1 MKNANSRV
9 IKNGV
14 IVIGAGCAGLI
25 AALEAHRHGAQV
37 LLIDKGPIGIG
48 TNSALSNGYFA
59 SPTADYSIDDYV
71 QDTLQTGKQINCKPI
86 VTLVAREAPKAISF
100 LRSLGLD
107 FTEAPHGYRVKSP
120 HSCYSPGLIL
130 IQALMKEIKSLS
142 RIDLLPAFYVIE
154 ILSDGE
160 KVYGVRGIDKRG
172 EEVTLYAPAVVLA
185 TGGAGAVYLR
195 NDNQK
200 SIMGQGYHLAAKAGI
215 KLLDMEFVQ
224 FYPLVLAE
232 PGLPSLLLY
241 PPYPRQVLLFN
252 SAGEDIL
259 RKYDINLQEAI
270 STKRDEFS
278 ATLFYESMRGP
289 IYIDYRK
296 VPSHLWEKLPLS
308 CLGKLSFALRQKP
321 VAIAPAA
328 HFFMGGVKINE
339 DGQTSLR
346 GLFACG
352 EIVWGLHGANRMAGN
367 ALTECVVIGRIAGRN
382 AAQYALSHE
391 VRPLNTDRSSKSLHH
406 LSLGKEALKRLSRQ
420 IKEIAW
426 RYAGVVRSEEGLRE
440 GLASLM
446 KFEQQLS
453 GAVGQTVAC
462 TKLVET
468 LSSAVFV
475 LKAVL
480 TASLSR
486 KESRGSFIRRDFPRT
501 DDVNWR
507 KNSCLAYNLDERK
520 FSISY
525 QAVTGSGDKK

>member
-1 MKNANSRV
+1 MGNTNSRA

-14 IVIGAGCAGLI
+14 IVIGAGCAGLT

-59 SPTADYSIDDYV
+59 SPTADYSIDDHV
-71 QDTLQTGKQINCKPI
+71 QDTLQTGKQINFEPI
-86 VTLVAREAPKAISF
+86 VTLVAREAPEALLF

-107 FTEAPHGYRVKSP
+107 FTEAPRGYRVKSP
-120 HSCYSPGLIL
+120 QSRYSPGLIL
-130 IQALMKEIKSLS
+130 IRALMKEIVNLS
-142 RIDLLPAFYVIE
+142 KIDLLPAFYVTE

-160 KVYGVRGIDKRG
+160 KTYGVRGIDKKG
-172 EEVTLYAPAVVLA
+172 EEVALYAPAVVLA
-185 TGGAGAVYLR
+185 TGGAGAIYLR

-224 FYPLVLAE
+224 FYPLVLSE
-232 PGLPSLLLY
+232 PGLPSLLIY
-241 PPYPRQVLLFN
+241 PPYPRQVSLFN

-259 RKYDINLQEAI
+259 KKYDIDLQEAI

-278 ATLFYESMRGP
+278 AMLFYEAMQRP
-289 IYIDYRK
+289 IYIDYTK
-296 VPSHLWEKLPLS
+296 VPSHLWEKLSLS
-308 CLGKLSFALRQKP
+308 CLRKLNFTLRRKP
-321 VAIAPAA
+321 VAVAPAA

-339 DGQTSLR
+339 NGQTSLP

-382 AAQYALSHE
+382 AAQYALSHD
-391 VRPLNTDRSSKSLHH
+391 VCPLKTIRSSKSLHH
-406 LSLGKEALKRLSRQ
+406 LVLGKVALKRLSRQ

-426 RYAGVVRSEEGLRE
+426 RYAGVVRREEGLRE
-440 GLASLM
+440 GLARLAE
-446 KFEQQLS
+446 FEQQLS
-453 GAVGQTVAC
+453 GAVGQTVAG

-468 LSSAVFV
+468 LSSAIFV

-480 TASLSR
+480 SASLSR
-486 KESRGSFIRRDFPRT
+486 KESRGSFIREDFPQA

-507 KNSCLAYNLDERK
+507 KNSCLAYDLDERK
-520 FSISY
+520 FSVSY
-525 QAVTGSGDKK
+525 QAAMGSDDKK